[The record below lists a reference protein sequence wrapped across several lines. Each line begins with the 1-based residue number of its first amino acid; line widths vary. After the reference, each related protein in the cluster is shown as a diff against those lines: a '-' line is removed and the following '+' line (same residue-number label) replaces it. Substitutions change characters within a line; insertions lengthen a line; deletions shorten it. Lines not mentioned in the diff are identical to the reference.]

1 MRVLGGRRVACLEL
15 SCAPALA
22 LALLRV
28 RPAPPVSAAQRW
40 TGGAAWP
47 PCPRPCTRLRPIEHE
62 DESGGQ
68 SSCRAICLQVYG
80 TSRHASARCANV
92 LQKKTPPA
100 PLNVTRWLL
109 QCDFKKSHSKCAAAF
124 RLQLFEGVPVQW
136 SSRRACFQR
145 SRRSSSLVF
154 EQVQPRVTVLRRRA
168 GGSTVD
174 RSVVRGLQPP
184 RKAVPVKKP
193 SNDSCAGGSV
203 ISFACLHAKRGKDMF
218 FRSPAAAPRRRT

>member
-1 MRVLGGRRVACLEL
+1 MSRAQLRSRAGAGVAARAPRAARVGSSTLERWGRMAALPASVHAPAPNRARGQERRAVEL
-15 SCAPALA
+15 SSHLPAS
-22 LALLRV
+22 V
-28 RPAPPVSAAQRW
+28 RY
-40 TGGAAWP
+40 
-47 PCPRPCTRLRPIEHE
+47 L
-62 DESGGQ
+62 
-68 SSCRAICLQVYG
+68 
-80 TSRHASARCANV
+80 SARKCTV
-92 LQKKTPPA
+92 RECSCKKKPPPA

-109 QCDFKKSHSKCAAAF
+109 QCNFKKSHSKCAAAF
-124 RLQLFEGVPVQW
+124 CLQLFKGVPVQW

-154 EQVQPRVTVLRRRA
+154 EQVQPRVTVLRRST

-184 RKAVPVKKP
+184 HKAVPVKKP
-193 SNDSCAGGSV
+193 SNDSCAGGIV